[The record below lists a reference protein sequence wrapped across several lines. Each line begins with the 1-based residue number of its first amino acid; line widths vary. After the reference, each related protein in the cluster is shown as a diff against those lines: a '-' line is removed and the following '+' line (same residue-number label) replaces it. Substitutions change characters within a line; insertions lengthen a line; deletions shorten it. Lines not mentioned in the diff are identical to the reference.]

1 MFCHA
6 VNHKHYHLLSHKAR
20 GTRGRILALQWPSPH
35 VLKVGDVVKPGID
48 GLGSERQIVTTF
60 WRSRTT
66 ETMDAMTA
74 IEKLAE
80 SFITA
85 SREGAKISLAA
96 VQAEGLIPGTL
107 GEAMAVQRAFAE
119 SWAEPVAGWKLA
131 IRADG
136 EAIGAPMFDCV
147 RVDEANAAS
156 FPHDGT
162 EGIEVEICFT
172 LSADIPAAAAGPL
185 TRADLR
191 EFIDKVHLGA
201 ELLRYRLVEKNQVPF
216 PLFLADRL
224 ANHGFVIGPEVDKY
238 IRDVFAGNG
247 ENLPQLTVTEG
258 SVSLFDAGVKHPN
271 GDPLAPLV
279 AFANAAFN
287 TGEMLKAGNVVTT
300 GSLCGAIPSTLA
312 GETHIS
318 LESAGA
324 FTLSGPRP

>member
-1 MFCHA
+1 
-6 VNHKHYHLLSHKAR
+6 
-20 GTRGRILALQWPSPH
+20 
-35 VLKVGDVVKPGID
+35 
-48 GLGSERQIVTTF
+48 
-60 WRSRTT
+60 
-66 ETMDAMTA
+66 MTA

-80 SFITA
+80 SFAKASHEGSKIT
-85 SREGAKISLAA
+85 LAA
-96 VQAEGLIPGTL
+96 LQAEDLIPGDL
-107 GEAMAVQRAFAE
+107 EEAMAVQQAFAE
-119 SWAEPVAGWKLA
+119 NWTKLVAGWKLA
-131 IRADG
+131 IRPDG

-147 RVDEANAAS
+147 RVDDANAAS

-172 LSADIPAAAAGPL
+172 LSADIPAATSGPL
-185 TRADLR
+185 TRADLIG
-191 EFIDKVHLGA
+191 FIDKVHLGA

-224 ANHGFVIGPEVDKY
+224 ANHGFVIGPEVDKD
-238 IRDVFAGNG
+238 IVDVFAGNG

-287 TGEMLKAGNVVTT
+287 TGGMLKAGNVVTT

-312 GETHIS
+312 GETNVA
-318 LESAGA
+318 LKSAGA
-324 FTLSGPRP
+324 FTLSGPKP

>member
-1 MFCHA
+1 
-6 VNHKHYHLLSHKAR
+6 
-20 GTRGRILALQWPSPH
+20 
-35 VLKVGDVVKPGID
+35 
-48 GLGSERQIVTTF
+48 
-60 WRSRTT
+60 
-66 ETMDAMTA
+66 MTA

-80 SFITA
+80 RFAKA
-85 SREGAKISLAA
+85 SREGNRIALAELE
-96 VQAEGLIPGTL
+96 AEGLAPGTL
-107 GEAMAVQRAFAE
+107 AEAMAVQRDFAGYLGK
-119 SWAEPVAGWKLA
+119 PIGGWKLA
-131 IRADG
+131 IRPDG
-136 EAIGAPMFDCV
+136 EAVAAPMFDCC
-147 RVDEANAAS
+147 RVNDANLAS
-156 FPHDGT
+156 FPLDGT

-172 LSADIPAAAAGPL
+172 LSDDIPAAAEGRL
-185 TRADLR
+185 TRADLMQY
-191 EFIDKVHLGA
+191 IDKVHLGV
-201 ELLRYRLVEKNQVPF
+201 ELLRYRLEEKNQVPF

-224 ANHGFVIGPEVDKY
+224 ANHGFALGPEADKSIVD
-238 IRDVFAGNG
+238 VVAANG

-318 LESAGA
+318 LKSAGA

>member
-1 MFCHA
+1 M
-6 VNHKHYHLLSHKAR
+6 V
-20 GTRGRILALQWPSPH
+20 
-35 VLKVGDVVKPGID
+35 
-48 GLGSERQIVTTF
+48 
-60 WRSRTT
+60 
-66 ETMDAMTA
+66 A
-74 IEKLAE
+74 IEKLAK
-80 SFITA
+80 SLITA

-96 VQAEGLIPGTL
+96 VQAEGLIPATL

-119 SWAEPVAGWKLA
+119 SRAEPVAGWKLA
-131 IRADG
+131 IRAGG

-172 LSADIPAAAAGPL
+172 LSADIPAAAGPL
-185 TRADLR
+185 TREDLIG
-191 EFIDKVHLGA
+191 FIDKVHLGA

-224 ANHGFVIGPEVDKY
+224 ANHGFVIGPEVDKH
-238 IRDVFAGNG
+238 IVDVFAGNG

-258 SVSLFDAGVKHPN
+258 SVSLFDARVKHPN
-271 GDPLAPLV
+271 SDPLAPLV

-312 GETHIS
+312 GETHLALKS
-318 LESAGA
+318 VGA